1 MAVIP
6 VQAGRPGRLAE
17 ERIHVKF
24 IIMDARSRD
33 FGHDDSWRIRGIHH
47 FETVHCMDILRA
59 VKERRSIRDFQK
71 KKIPQDLMKKLM
83 EALIWA
89 PSAGNLQSRKFY
101 FITNETVKKL
111 LAQAALNQ
119 NFLIEAPLV
128 IVGCSDSR
136 ISYKYGDRGINLYAI
151 QDVAL
156 SIMGMMLVAHE
167 NGLGT
172 IWVGAFHEQEVAHIV
187 RLPRHLRP
195 VAIVAV
201 GYPSKIPSPPPR
213 VSIKEAVEV
222 IE

>member
-1 MAVIP
+1 M
-6 VQAGRPGRLAE
+6 
-17 ERIHVKF
+17 K
-24 IIMDARSRD
+24 D
-33 FGHDDSWRIRGIHH
+33 
-47 FETVHCMDILRA
+47 MDILKA

-71 KKIPQDLMKKLM
+71 KKIPDELLDKLM

-101 FITNETVKKL
+101 FIKNERTREM
-111 LAQAALNQ
+111 LARAALTQ
-119 NFLIEAPLV
+119 NFIAEAPLV
-128 IVGCSDSR
+128 IVGCTDSR
-136 ISYKYGDRGINLYAI
+136 ISYKYGERGVDLYSI

-167 NGLGT
+167 KGLGST
-172 IWVGAFHEQEVAHIV
+172 WVGAFHEGEVVKIL

-195 VAIVAV
+195 VTIVPV

-213 VSIKEAVEV
+213 VSKKEAVEV

>member
-1 MAVIP
+1 
-6 VQAGRPGRLAE
+6 
-17 ERIHVKF
+17 
-24 IIMDARSRD
+24 
-33 FGHDDSWRIRGIHH
+33 
-47 FETVHCMDILRA
+47 MDISKIL
-59 VKERRSIRDFQK
+59 KERRSIRDFQK
-71 KKIPQDLMKKLM
+71 KKIPDDLITKLK

-101 FITNETVKKL
+101 FIKNKGVKKM

-119 NFLIEAPLV
+119 LFIAEAPLA
-128 IVGCSDSR
+128 IVGCTDSR
-136 ISYKYGDRGINLYAI
+136 ISNKYGERGVDLYTI

-156 SIMGMMLVAHE
+156 SIMGMMLVAYE
-167 NGLGT
+167 NGLGST
-172 IWVGAFHEQEVAHIV
+172 WVGAFHEREVTRIL

-195 VAIVAV
+195 VAIVPV